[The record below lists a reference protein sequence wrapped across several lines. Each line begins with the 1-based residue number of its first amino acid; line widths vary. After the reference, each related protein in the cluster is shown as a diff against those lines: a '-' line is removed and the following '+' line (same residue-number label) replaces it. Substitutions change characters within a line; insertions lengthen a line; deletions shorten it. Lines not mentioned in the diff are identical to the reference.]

1 MKGDD
6 IFWIIFLKVDTFT
19 VKELA
24 FKLIYIYINAAGLRI
39 KLVDIVQRK
48 GNLDLLYVCFLVTI
62 EIVNVITLID
72 HIYFQNVDGCF

>member
-24 FKLIYIYINAAGLRI
+24 FKLNYIYINAAGLRI

-48 GNLDLLYVCFLVTI
+48 GNLDLLYVCFLVTRDCKCHYSYGPYI
-62 EIVNVITLID
+62 LSK
-72 HIYFQNVDGCF
+72 C